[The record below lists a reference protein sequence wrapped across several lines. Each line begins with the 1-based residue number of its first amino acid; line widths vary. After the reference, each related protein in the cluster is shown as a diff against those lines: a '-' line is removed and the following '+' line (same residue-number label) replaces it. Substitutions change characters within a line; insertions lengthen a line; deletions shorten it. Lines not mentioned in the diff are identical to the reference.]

1 MGAVEVDTN
10 WLTFEEGLERI
21 RKVVGKSLENK
32 VVTSRDPGMEQIAAK
47 LKIAGA
53 PSGFQKW
60 QLPVF
65 LNGPSQLFISAGA
78 PNIDVGEHSHDAGD
92 GIRFMVS
99 GSIHFEG
106 KELSAGDWM
115 FIPKGKRY
123 AFRVGALGAVMCYCY
138 CCCCAPRLN

>member
-60 QLPVF
+60 QPPVF

-106 KELSAGDWM
+106 KELSAGD
-115 FIPKGKRY
+115 
-123 AFRVGALGAVMCYCY
+123 
-138 CCCCAPRLN
+138 